1 MSSIGG
7 SRVVVGVDGSI
18 ASVTALTWAA
28 REAQRRH
35 SQLLVVLAWQPVQR
49 ASYAVHADQPD
60 PDRQRQAAGHALAA
74 VLLAAFGADLPGNL
88 STELIEGMAERALVD
103 RSAGAELLVLGSM
116 GAPVVTGRS
125 IGPVIRSCLS
135 HAHCPVVVIGPE
147 GLARDHEPGPV
158 SEVREHGQ
166 YRRGVPVSG

>member
-1 MSSIGG
+1 MSSIDR
-7 SRVVVGVDGSI
+7 SHVVVGVDGSR

-35 SQLLVVLAWQPVQR
+35 SQLLVVLAWQPAQH
-49 ASYAVHADQPD
+49 ASYAIHADQPD
-60 PDRQRQAAGHALAA
+60 PDRQRQAAGHELAA
-74 VLLAAFGADLPGNL
+74 VLQAAFGADLPGNL

-103 RSAGAELLVLGSM
+103 RTAGAELLVLGSM
-116 GAPVVTGRS
+116 AAPTVTGRS

-147 GLARDHEPGPV
+147 GLTRDHEPAPV
-158 SEVREHGQ
+158 SEDRELGPS
-166 YRRGVPVSG
+166 RRDVPVSG